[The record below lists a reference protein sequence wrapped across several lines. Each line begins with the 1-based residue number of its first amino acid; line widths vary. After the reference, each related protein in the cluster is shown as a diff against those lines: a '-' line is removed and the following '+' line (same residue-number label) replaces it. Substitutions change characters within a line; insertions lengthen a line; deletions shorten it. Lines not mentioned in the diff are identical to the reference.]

1 METKNAEIST
11 EEKTGRWRFIVKS
24 AIAVVVVCAASTG
37 IVLAYQMRLQ
47 RQTGELDTQINN
59 GPRVL
64 VEPIHPSGSSHV
76 YEVPIT
82 IRGYVQTPIYAKIP
96 GYLKSIYVD
105 KGDRVKKGQ
114 VIAILESP
122 ETDKE
127 VADALA
133 NYKLQEVTYD
143 RYKYLVKEQVV
154 SQQTGDNWH
163 ASMLQAQAYYRQN
176 LAMQA
181 YEVVHAP
188 VDGVITARYFDPGAM
203 IPGATAPVSPT
214 ASPGFPTNTTSSPIV
229 QMATLQPLR
238 IYAYV
243 PQPLSPLIHDGD
255 HASVT
260 VNEYPGQQFDG
271 TVTRHPQA
279 LFEASRTMLVEV
291 DLPNDDLKLMP
302 GMYGMVQL
310 TTAANTA
317 AGLVAPDDSLVFKD
331 DKVYLPVVRDNRL
344 HLAQVN
350 LGYDNGIDVVVSGD
364 VRDGDLVAMSV
375 GQAVGDGEPVQP
387 VISSSDKS

>member
-1 METKNAEIST
+1 MKTQNAEISNQ
-11 EEKTGRWRFIVKS
+11 EKKGRWRFIATS
-24 AIAVVVVCAASTG
+24 AIAVVLVCAASAG

-47 RQTGELDTQINN
+47 KQTGVLNAQVDR
-59 GPRVL
+59 GPHVL
-64 VEPIHPSGSSHV
+64 VEPIHPNERARE
-76 YEVPIT
+76 YDIPIT
-82 IRGYVQTPIYAKIP
+82 VRGYVETPVYAKIP
-96 GYLKSIYVD
+96 GYLKTIYVD

-133 NYKLQEVTYD
+133 NYKLQAITYD

-154 SQQTGDNWH
+154 SQQTADNWH
-163 ASMLQAQAYYRQN
+163 ASMLQAQAYYQQN

-181 YEVVHAP
+181 YEVVCAP
-188 VDGVITARYFDPGAM
+188 VDGIITARYFDPGAM
-203 IPGATAPVSPT
+203 IPAATAPVAPT
-214 ASPGFPTNTTSSPIV
+214 TSPGYPTNTTSSPIV

-243 PQPLSPLIHDGD
+243 PQPLTPLIHDGD
-255 HASVT
+255 LAAVSVG
-260 VNEYPGQQFDG
+260 EYPGQEFDG
-271 TVTRHPQA
+271 TVTRHPEA
-279 LFEASRTMLVEV
+279 LFEDSRTMLVEV
-291 DLPNDDLKLMP
+291 DLPNRDFKLMP
-302 GMYGMVQL
+302 GMYGKLRL
-310 TTAANTA
+310 TTSANTA
-317 AGLVAPDDSLVFKD
+317 AGLVAPDDSLLFKD
-331 DKVYLPVVRDNRL
+331 DMVYLPVVRDNRV

-375 GQAVGDGEPVQP
+375 GQAVSDGEPVQP
-387 VISSSDKS
+387 IISSSGKS

>member
-1 METKNAEIST
+1 METKNAEISN
-11 EEKTGRWRFIVKS
+11 EEKKGRSRFIVTS
-24 AIAVVVVCAASTG
+24 AIAVILVCAASAG

-47 RQTGELDTQINN
+47 RQTGELNSQVDR

-64 VEPIHPSGSSHV
+64 VEPIHPSKSSHV

-82 IRGYVQTPIYAKIP
+82 VRGYVQTPIYAKIP
-96 GYLKSIYVD
+96 GYLKTIYVD

-114 VIAILESP
+114 VVAILESP

-127 VADALA
+127 VADSLA
-133 NYKLQEVTYD
+133 NYKLQEVTYA

-154 SQQTGDNWH
+154 AQQTADNWH
-163 ASMLQAQAYYRQN
+163 ASMLQAQAYYQQN

-181 YEVVHAP
+181 YEVVLAP
-188 VDGVITARYFDPGAM
+188 VDGIITARYFDPGAM
-203 IPGATAPVSPT
+203 IPAATAPVSPT

-260 VNEYPGQQFDG
+260 VNEYPGKQFDG

-302 GMYGMVQL
+302 GMYGMVRL
-310 TTAANTA
+310 TTSANTA

-344 HLAQVN
+344 HLAQVH
-350 LGYDNGIDVVVSGD
+350 LGYDDGIDVVVSGD
-364 VRDGDLVAMSV
+364 VHDGDLVAMSV
-375 GQAVGDGEPVQP
+375 GQAVSDGEPVQP
-387 VISSSDKS
+387 VISSPGKS